1 MKTSLLSKLICFE
14 LASGPMVN
22 FHKSNIR
29 VLRIDKDTLHNF
41 SCIMNCNIMSIPFT
55 YLGLPIGGNP
65 RKKQLWEPLISKI
78 ESKSGNGDI

>member
-1 MKTSLLSKLICFE
+1 
-14 LASGPMVN
+14 
-22 FHKSNIR
+22 
-29 VLRIDKDTLHNF
+29 
-41 SCIMNCNIMSIPFT
+41 MSIPFT